1 MGHFRKIGLA
11 VAADQHSIQF
21 NWFYS
26 HFTEDTLKINIYSYY
41 WTTSR
46 ILLLVQIVSLVRKE
60 IKHTRHTIKNKMLRS
75 ETWKELVHISNQ
87 ADFSYLIHAWENLP
101 KLYTVQFHEA
111 AARTVNFSRW
121 SVYSLIATMFKVI
134 SNYWAI
140 FTCWCQ

>member
-46 ILLLVQIVSLVRKE
+46 ILLLVQIVASV
-60 IKHTRHTIKNKMLRS
+60 
-75 ETWKELVHISNQ
+75 
-87 ADFSYLIHAWENLP
+87 
-101 KLYTVQFHEA
+101 TVDA
-111 AARTVNFSRW
+111 AIMVSVVIGTA
-121 SVYSLIATMFKVI
+121 SVYIILISVAVVVDVI
-134 SNYWAI
+134 STAI
-140 FTCWCQ
+140 WWW